1 MWLKQNRAK
10 AENWEPSSHFT
21 FRVVLL
27 CERTVRPRPALR
39 TKASFIMWRRS
50 IIYQQLLSASVSPS
64 CNVDCSNLSVPTP
77 AATSRCFVQV
87 LSSTYSM
94 QSTLAGV
101 RSLLKQ
107 RDFCRRDKGAGLWQP
122 LISTTGLRRQKEERI
137 SSVSGIRARSR
148 EKKKAIRWSGGGV
161 DLNITARERERKKS
175 LSVMFFSPPSQ
186 NLTGPIG
193 VLWGER
199 GRSCIWALAVTGT
212 GSKHDVSHSK
222 VARRIPHCWFSKDQP
237 HSLNSS
243 EKLQF
248 TETGSGDPAVVDGG
262 GRNI

>member
-1 MWLKQNRAK
+1 
-10 AENWEPSSHFT
+10 
-21 FRVVLL
+21 
-27 CERTVRPRPALR
+27 
-39 TKASFIMWRRS
+39 
-50 IIYQQLLSASVSPS
+50 
-64 CNVDCSNLSVPTP
+64 
-77 AATSRCFVQV
+77 
-87 LSSTYSM
+87 M

-101 RSLLKQ
+101 RSLPKQ

-148 EKKKAIRWSGGGV
+148 EKKKSHQVEWRRRRSEYHGQREG
-161 DLNITARERERKKS
+161 ERENS
-175 LSVMFFSPPSQ
+175 LLREQEVSLCHVPPAPPSL
-186 NLTGPIG
+186 NLTGPIT

-199 GRSCIWALAVTGT
+199 GRSCIRALAVTGT

-243 EKLQF
+243 EESQF
-248 TETGSGDPAVVDGG
+248 TETGSGDPVVVDGG